1 MHTVDGSPGLC
12 RPGLVHTVKG
22 SPGLCR
28 TGLGHAHMGSPG
40 AQAILPKH
48 NLTDEEFEKLLAW
61 KHSAG
66 DV

>member
-1 MHTVDGSPGLC
+1 
-12 RPGLVHTVKG
+12 
-22 SPGLCR
+22 
-28 TGLGHAHMGSPG
+28 MGSPG